1 MAEMNTLLEIAT
13 DKLNSLYVPVNKEL
27 SILPQ
32 LMLAVF
38 NEETKDNLDL
48 NMYDRQDMEQ
58 EIQSL
63 LTYSDKAVRV
73 MLGLQDREREREIS
87 QMLSKASTDD
97 QIREVLISELLFE
110 AMRQNLGNFPNKL
123 RINPVEKFRGEAFL

>member
-1 MAEMNTLLEIAT
+1 MAEMKTLLEIAT
-13 DKLNSLYVPVNKEL
+13 DKLSRLNVLVNKEF

-58 EIQSL
+58 EVL
-63 LTYSDKAVRV
+63 LLLNYSDKAVKV
-73 MLGLQDREREREIS
+73 MLGLQDRERELEIT
-87 QMLSKASTDD
+87 QMLSKATTED

-110 AMRQNLGNFPNKL
+110 AMRQNLDNFPNKL
-123 RINPVEKFRGEAFL
+123 RINSVEKFRGEPFL